1 MKANW
6 YYIENDETMGPTT
19 LEDLARRIGR
29 TGESYLVWTQ
39 GMAGWTDAETVPA
52 LSRLLY
58 PTDRSPVA
66 APEPGKHGR
75 KTSYASRTTAL
86 KRRLGRELFEYIT
99 ISIYLLVCF
108 GALLFYKSAI
118 LRNDGI
124 EFAPFGIAVVKALI
138 LGKFVLIL
146 HALKIGERNGGR
158 GVLITDILKKS
169 IVFLIFLSFL
179 AVLEEI
185 IVGLFHGREVR
196 EVVREIG
203 GGTVREA
210 LATGVLLLLILIPYF
225 TFRVVSLR
233 LGEGVLWKL
242 LTERGPIT
250 SP

>member
-1 MKANW
+1 
-6 YYIENDETMGPTT
+6 MGPTT

-52 LSRLLY
+52 VSRLLH
-58 PTDRSPVA
+58 PTDRSSVA
-66 APEPGKHGR
+66 APEHGKHSR
-75 KTSYASRTTAL
+75 KTSDASRTTAL